1 MKIQVIQIL
10 KSWRNGRRWCTSVE
24 NGKMLFGSPRRLN
37 FQLLYDG
44 RRPVKEML
52 DVWPPFPIVIYVS
65 KSEVVK
71 ISPRHSNTSSTRRY
85 FEFGFEERLGG
96 DAGAIPSTE
105 TPADSFRI

>member
-1 MKIQVIQIL
+1 MSRL
-10 KSWRNGRRWCTSVE
+10 YYHWNGRRWCTSVE
-24 NGKMLFGSPRRLN
+24 NGEMLFGSPHRLN

-52 DVWPPFPIVIYVS
+52 YVWPPFPIAIYAFMS
-65 KSEVVK
+65 QSRKWSR
-71 ISPRHSNTSSTRRY
+71 ILPRHSNTSSTRRY

-105 TPADSFRI
+105 APADSFRV